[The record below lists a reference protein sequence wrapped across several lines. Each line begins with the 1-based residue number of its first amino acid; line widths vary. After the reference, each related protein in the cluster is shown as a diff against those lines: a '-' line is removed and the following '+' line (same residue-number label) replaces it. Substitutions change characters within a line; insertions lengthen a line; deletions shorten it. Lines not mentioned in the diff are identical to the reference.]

1 MEVIKGNRIILRE
14 IVEQDW
20 IDIHTYAALPEV
32 SRFQSWG
39 PNTEE
44 ETKAFVNQILNEAK
58 IEPRLRYA
66 YAIIEKENNTMIG
79 SCELNIR
86 DIPNRTGEVAYIIH
100 PEYWRKGY
108 ATEAAKQMIQ
118 FGFTTF
124 NLHRIF
130 ATCDTRNTASAK
142 VLEKTG
148 MTLEGRMRED
158 LLIKDGWRDSY
169 LYSVLEQE
177 WKAR

>member
-1 MEVIKGNRIILRE
+1 MEVIKGNGIILRE

-20 IDIHTYAALPEV
+20 NDIHTYAALPEV

-44 ETKAFVNQILNEAK
+44 ETKAFVKQILNEAK
-58 IEPRLRYA
+58 VQPRLRYA
-66 YAIIEKENNTMIG
+66 YAIIEKENSTMIG

-86 DIPNRTGEVAYIIH
+86 DIPNRIGEVAYIIH
-100 PEYWRKGY
+100 PAYWRKGY
-108 ATEAAKQMIQ
+108 ATEAAKQMIE
-118 FGFTTF
+118 FGFGTF

-130 ATCDTRNTASAK
+130 ATCDTRNIASAK
-142 VLEKTG
+142 VLGKIG

-169 LYSVLEQE
+169 LYSVLDHE